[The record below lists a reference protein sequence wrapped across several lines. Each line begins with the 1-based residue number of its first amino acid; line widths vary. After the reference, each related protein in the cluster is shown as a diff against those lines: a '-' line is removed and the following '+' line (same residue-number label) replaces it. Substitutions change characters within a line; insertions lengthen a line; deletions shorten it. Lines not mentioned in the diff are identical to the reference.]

1 MKKGNTQ
8 QSNQKCYRAQISE
21 DEQTFNFQLCSSI
34 LFCFQSVWN
43 HPDKPGHRQIEKKEE
58 KDG

>member
-21 DEQTFNFQLCSSI
+21 DEQTFNFQI
-34 LFCFQSVWN
+34 VFKLFVLFSKCV
-43 HPDKPGHRQIEKKEE
+43 
-58 KDG
+58 

>member
-21 DEQTFNFQLCSSI
+21 DEQTFNFQLC
-34 LFCFQSVWN
+34 
-43 HPDKPGHRQIEKKEE
+43 
-58 KDG
+58 